1 MPNKHLINNFIDRHT
16 QAQTN
21 HPTKKGMYN
30 TKRNSSE
37 MAFAWRKKAAIQ
49 DILKVQDFCD
59 RPMKTLGYIPINF
72 DLIQNTSLNYPVMLD
87 KTSLHIYD

>member
-1 MPNKHLINNFIDRHT
+1 MPNKQLIKSFIEQHT
-16 QAQTN
+16 QAQTIY
-21 HPTKKGMYN
+21 PPKKGKYD